1 MEYRIKKIQSM
12 EIIRFRNVKQLCDAI
27 CRNSLERYVLVRLD
41 DREITPDEYCFHR
54 LVETASEV
62 DATLTYCHY
71 KERLADGSLANH
83 PVCDYQYGS
92 LRDDFD
98 FGPLVLLNAAD
109 VLAASE
115 DFTEEE
121 SALLDGGWYAL
132 RLRLSSTGI
141 FMNIPEYLY
150 IAERIDDRKS
160 GEKQFDYVDP
170 RRRDYQIEMER
181 MLSEH
186 LYEINALVKK
196 EKQTCDFD
204 GIEAEGFPREAS
216 IIIPVRNRV
225 KTIGDAVRSALSQKC
240 GFEYNVIVV
249 DNGSTD
255 GTRELLR
262 DVRDPKLRV
271 IELTGNEGLG
281 IGGCWNR
288 ALQSPYCG
296 RFAVQLDSDDIYA
309 DENTLQT
316 VVDKFR
322 ETGAAMVIGSYIIT
336 DFGLRPMPPGLIDHR
351 EWTDD
356 NGANNAL
363 RINGFGAPRAFYTS
377 IARKFLFPNVS
388 YGEDYALAL
397 RISREYVV
405 GRIFEPLYFCRRWEG
420 NSDASLSVEQTN
432 ANNTYKDFIR
442 SIELYAR
449 IRANRPEINPMLGTF
464 ETDEEIEF

>member
-12 EIIRFRNVKQLCDAI
+12 EIIRFRNVKQLCEAI
-27 CRNSLERYVLVRLD
+27 GPNSLERYVLVRLD

-262 DVRDPKLRV
+262 DVRDTKLRV

-309 DENTLQT
+309 DENTLQA

-336 DFGLRPMPPGLIDHR
+336 DFRLRPMPPGLIDHR

-420 NSDASLSVEQTN
+420 NSDASLSV
-432 ANNTYKDFIR
+432 
-442 SIELYAR
+442 
-449 IRANRPEINPMLGTF
+449 
-464 ETDEEIEF
+464 

>member
-150 IAERIDDRKS
+150 IAERIDNRKS

-309 DENTLQT
+309 DENTLQA

>member
-1 MEYRIKKIQSM
+1 M

-309 DENTLQT
+309 DENTLQA

-405 GRIFEPLYFCRRWEG
+405 GRIFVPLYFCRRWEG